1 MRLYPFFVTPSSPIN
16 ALTSNL
22 FRVRLG
28 IKRIVTPHSI
38 YLSHSL
44 ACPLCVPLRRFVY
57 SHTCMSVDPVGKA
70 RSKSDYGLFFISFLS
85 SLDWDN
91 KEETRKRSV
100 YRLRVFPQTTFD
112 IVFRQVERIE
122 RGIRLLLFHYVCV
135 YVRAFKAFHF
145 LNLQWQIYALF
156 LNFQNFLKKF
166 YKFTSK
172 LCPEVAFIIHR
183 RS

>member
-28 IKRIVTPHSI
+28 IKRIVTPHST

-70 RSKSDYGLFFISFLS
+70 RSKSDYGLFSISFLI

-100 YRLRVFPQTTFD
+100 YRLRVFPQNHIRYCLSTSGTYRTRYSF
-112 IVFRQVERIE
+112 IVC
-122 RGIRLLLFHYVCV
+122 LLCMC
-135 YVRAFKAFHF
+135 
-145 LNLQWQIYALF
+145 
-156 LNFQNFLKKF
+156 
-166 YKFTSK
+166 
-172 LCPEVAFIIHR
+172 LCSCIQGVPLP
-183 RS
+183 

>member
-1 MRLYPFFVTPSSPIN
+1 MHLYPFFVTPSSPIN

-44 ACPLCVPLRRFVY
+44 ACPLCVPLRQFVY

-70 RSKSDYGLFFISFLS
+70 RSKSDYGLFSISFLI

-100 YRLRVFPQTTFD
+100 YRLRAFLKPHSILSFD
-112 IVFRQVERIE
+112 KWNASNVV
-122 RGIRLLLFHYVCV
+122 LVYHYFTM
-135 YVRAFKAFHF
+135 YVSILMHSRRSTSFV
-145 LNLQWQIYALF
+145 LQWQIYALF
-156 LNFQNFLKKF
+156 LNSQNFFEEILQI
-166 YKFTSK
+166 S
-172 LCPEVAFIIHR
+172 LDER
-183 RS
+183 N

>member
-28 IKRIVTPHSI
+28 IKRIVTPHST

-70 RSKSDYGLFFISFLS
+70 RSKSDYELILTPVRISL
-85 SLDWDN
+85 
-91 KEETRKRSV
+91 
-100 YRLRVFPQTTFD
+100 
-112 IVFRQVERIE
+112 
-122 RGIRLLLFHYVCV
+122 
-135 YVRAFKAFHF
+135 A
-145 LNLQWQIYALF
+145 
-156 LNFQNFLKKF
+156 
-166 YKFTSK
+166 
-172 LCPEVAFIIHR
+172 
-183 RS
+183 

>member
-28 IKRIVTPHSI
+28 IKRIVTPHST

-70 RSKSDYGLFFISFLS
+70 RSKSDYEFLFTSFLI

-91 KEETRKRSV
+91 KKEP
-100 YRLRVFPQTTFD
+100 PQ
-112 IVFRQVERIE
+112 RE
-122 RGIRLLLFHYVCV
+122 
-135 YVRAFKAFHF
+135 
-145 LNLQWQIYALF
+145 
-156 LNFQNFLKKF
+156 
-166 YKFTSK
+166 
-172 LCPEVAFIIHR
+172 
-183 RS
+183 